1 MKLKSF
7 FVTVAKPA
15 SAKKIAP
22 VPPAAVA
29 ISASAIIFLAMLTL
43 DRRLYTIVGRTVHGL
58 RLRGP
63 AGGRVDLHAPLAVGN
78 VWTAWHGGIGQ
89 RNAKLVTYRRQPD
102 GSFVRVRY

>member
-29 ISASAIIFLAMLTL
+29 IS
-43 DRRLYTIVGRTVHGL
+43 
-58 RLRGP
+58 
-63 AGGRVDLHAPLAVGN
+63 
-78 VWTAWHGGIGQ
+78 
-89 RNAKLVTYRRQPD
+89 
-102 GSFVRVRY
+102 